1 MTMSSFL
8 QIFYSVVSFAF
19 LFVLF
24 LLLRNLPSGSRNRIV
39 RRMQSLTERRGDVT
53 TTRNDGLQDD
63 ILTHGTLWQKA
74 IYRLQLLGE
83 KLPLL
88 DAKQRSELGGQLTR
102 AGFRGAKAVS
112 ILIGIKLVVGAVCA
126 LFAAII
132 ASSIPVVAEHFLL
145 RVVMMGATFILG
157 VILPE
162 MVLGF
167 MVSRRQKII
176 SCYFSDAL
184 DLLIICTNAGNS
196 LPVSI
201 KRVARE
207 MEYMCAPLSDELAY
221 TADQLQVDGDTAG
234 ALKRMAERIGG
245 PSIRSL
251 VTTLIQSQQY
261 GTPIAQSLKTLSR
274 SERNAQMMQLEEKAA
289 KLAPKLTVPMMLFI
303 LPTVILVSAGPA
315 VLNLMAMFSTY

>member
-19 LFVLF
+19 LFALF

-53 TTRNDGLQDD
+53 STRTDGLQDD
-63 ILTHGTLWQKA
+63 ILANGTPWQKVTH
-74 IYRLQLLGE
+74 RLQLLGD

-88 DAKQRSELGGQLTR
+88 DAKQRSELGVQLTR
-102 AGFRGAKAVS
+102 AGFRDAKVVS
-112 ILIGIKLVVGAVCA
+112 VLIGIKLIVGAASA
-126 LFAAII
+126 LFAAIG
-132 ASSIPVVAEHFLL
+132 ASAIPIVSEHFLL
-145 RVVMMGATFILG
+145 RVVMMGATFMVG

-162 MVLGF
+162 TVLGF

-176 SCYFSDAL
+176 SGYFSDAL
-184 DLLIICTNAGNS
+184 DLLVICANAGNS

-207 MEYMCAPLSDELAY
+207 MEHMCAPLSDELAY

-245 PSIRSL
+245 SSMRSL

-261 GTPIAQSLKTLSR
+261 GTPISQSLKTLSR

-303 LPTVILVSAGPA
+303 LPTVIIVSTGPA
-315 VLNLMAMFSTY
+315 VLNLMALLSNH